1 MFRKLIHIALF
12 SAFMLSACGDAAQRP
27 INTPETAKGDLPS
40 LTGHWTI
47 TMSHSGGIMGLS
59 RSVVIDSTGSY
70 TVRDDRADK
79 TTTGQLS
86 ENELG
91 KLIEVVRSSI
101 YSQNT
106 DPYGCAD
113 CFIYDI
119 EIASNEFNFS
129 AQVDD
134 VTIEKSG
141 LANLVAALREI
152 IERELK

>member
-1 MFRKLIHIALF
+1 MFRKLIHITLF
-12 SAFMLSACGDAAQRP
+12 GAFMLSACGGAAQRP

-40 LTGHWTI
+40 LTGNWTI
-47 TMSHSGGIMGLS
+47 TMTHSGGIMGLS
-59 RSVVIDSTGSY
+59 RSVAIDSTGSY

-79 TTTGQLS
+79 TSTGQLS

-91 KLIEVVRSSI
+91 KLIEVVRSST
-101 YSQNT
+101 YSPNT

-113 CFIYDI
+113 CFIYNI
-119 EIASNEFNFS
+119 EITSNGVNFS

-141 LANLVAALREI
+141 LANLVVALRDI
-152 IERELK
+152 IEQELK